1 MRIKLFSLEKML
13 ENGCFF
19 MTMPGRNGE
28 DYRAL
33 YFDPEGK
40 IKTEEQYE
48 ALDEE
53 EMIDFQMSSFECFYE
68 EELSFLPYNTETEV
82 RNEDRIWIYI
92 PGGKD
97 HIMIPKLPGVVYEE
111 C

>member
-1 MRIKLFSLEKML
+1 MKIKLFSLEKML

-33 YFDPEGK
+33 YFDPEKK

-48 ALDEE
+48 ALEE

-68 EELSFLPYNTETEV
+68 EELKLLPYDTETEV
-82 RNEDRIWIYI
+82 SNEGRIWLSI
-92 PGGKD
+92 PGGED
-97 HIMIPKLPGVVYEE
+97 YIMIPKLPGVVYEE